1 VRPARPH
8 HASPIDARPADV
20 AALALG
26 LPSPPG
32 MTHPS
37 FPTPQHD
44 RDARAI
50 RVDEPS
56 AGGRITG
63 PMVGC
68 PVDRGAIDGRSLLGA
83 LDPAAVADPYP
94 RYARLRA

>member
-1 VRPARPH
+1 
-8 HASPIDARPADV
+8 
-20 AALALG
+20 
-26 LPSPPG
+26 

-56 AGGRITG
+56 ADGRITS

-68 PVDRGAIDGRSLLGA
+68 PVDRGAIEAERDGDTPDATHESPPGFADSPRQTTLYAGRPRRVNGA
-83 LDPAAVADPYP
+83 SASGTQARQMRPSVA
-94 RYARLRA
+94 